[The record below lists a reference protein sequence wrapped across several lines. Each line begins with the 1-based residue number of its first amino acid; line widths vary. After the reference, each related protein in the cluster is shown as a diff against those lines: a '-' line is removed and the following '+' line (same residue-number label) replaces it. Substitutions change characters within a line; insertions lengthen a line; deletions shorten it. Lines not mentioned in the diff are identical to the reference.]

1 MEWIAGKEPTEDLQ
15 RFKCTKR
22 NVEKIKKNYKIKII
36 IKLN

>member
-15 RFKCTKR
+15 TFKSTKR

-36 IKLN
+36 IKLS